1 MLVQMR
7 GRQKEID
14 ALLTIIGRIDSCI
27 SLVSWRETLPFYT
40 VPLLKEQAEQDQE
53 GAEKAGTAA
62 DLYKTGTAAN
72 ADKADTAFRVQDLYH
87 PLLTDPVS
95 NSLEAG
101 RPVLLTGSNASGKST
116 FLKAAALC
124 ALLSQSTGIAPAKS
138 YSGAYYRIYTS
149 MALRDSLRDG
159 ESYFIVEI
167 KSLRR
172 ILQASGH
179 NASGYNASGYNDLE
193 HNASGHIALEHIAS
207 EHDIEQTSGNVPV
220 SASEQAVFTGSQQ
233 SLQQIPVLCCIDEVL
248 RGTNT
253 VERIAASAEILRCF
267 AGRNVLC
274 FAATHDLELTSLL
287 GDVFD
292 NYHFSEEIE
301 DGDVRFS
308 YRLQPGPSTTCN
320 AIALLGALGYD
331 RTLVDSARNRAD
343 RFLAEGRWQ

>member
-1 MLVQMR
+1 
-7 GRQKEID
+7 
-14 ALLTIIGRIDSCI
+14 
-27 SLVSWRETLPFYT
+27 
-40 VPLLKEQAEQDQE
+40 
-53 GAEKAGTAA
+53 
-62 DLYKTGTAAN
+62 
-72 ADKADTAFRVQDLYH
+72 
-87 PLLTDPVS
+87 
-95 NSLEAG
+95 
-101 RPVLLTGSNASGKST
+101 
-116 FLKAAALC
+116 
-124 ALLSQSTGIAPAKS
+124 
-138 YSGAYYRIYTS
+138 

-159 ESYFIVEI
+159 ESYFYRRDR

-172 ILQASGH
+172 ILTGFRKCS
-179 NASGYNASGYNDLE
+179 
-193 HNASGHIALEHIAS
+193 
-207 EHDIEQTSGNVPV
+207 V

-248 RGTNT
+248 RGPTPWKGS
-253 VERIAASAEILRCF
+253 RHRPRSSAV

-287 GDVFD
+287 SDVFD
-292 NYHFSEEIE
+292 YYHFSEEIE

>member
-1 MLVQMR
+1 
-7 GRQKEID
+7 
-14 ALLTIIGRIDSCI
+14 
-27 SLVSWRETLPFYT
+27 
-40 VPLLKEQAEQDQE
+40 
-53 GAEKAGTAA
+53 
-62 DLYKTGTAAN
+62 
-72 ADKADTAFRVQDLYH
+72 
-87 PLLTDPVS
+87 
-95 NSLEAG
+95 
-101 RPVLLTGSNASGKST
+101 
-116 FLKAAALC
+116 
-124 ALLSQSTGIAPAKS
+124 
-138 YSGAYYRIYTS
+138 

-172 ILQASGH
+172 ILQASGQASAKAAGQVSGQASTIAAGQVSGQ
-179 NASGYNASGYNDLE
+179 ASGQISGRD
-193 HNASGHIALEHIAS
+193 AVIAAGQISGRDAVIAAG
-207 EHDIEQTSGNVPV
+207 QVSG
-220 SASEQAVFTGSQQ
+220 QAAAESPQA
-233 SLQQIPVLCCIDEVL
+233 LQQVPVLCCIDEVL

-331 RTLVDSARNRAD
+331 RTLVDSARARAD
-343 RFLAEGRWQ
+343 RFLAGGRWQ

>member
-1 MLVQMR
+1 M
-7 GRQKEID
+7 
-14 ALLTIIGRIDSCI
+14 
-27 SLVSWRETLPFYT
+27 
-40 VPLLKEQAEQDQE
+40 
-53 GAEKAGTAA
+53 
-62 DLYKTGTAAN
+62 
-72 ADKADTAFRVQDLYH
+72 
-87 PLLTDPVS
+87 
-95 NSLEAG
+95 
-101 RPVLLTGSNASGKST
+101 
-116 FLKAAALC
+116 
-124 ALLSQSTGIAPAKS
+124 
-138 YSGAYYRIYTS
+138 
-149 MALRDSLRDG
+149 
-159 ESYFIVEI
+159 
-167 KSLRR
+167 
-172 ILQASGH
+172 
-179 NASGYNASGYNDLE
+179 
-193 HNASGHIALEHIAS
+193 
-207 EHDIEQTSGNVPV
+207 

-331 RTLVDSARNRAD
+331 RTLVDSARTRAD
-343 RFLAEGRWQ
+343 KFLAEGRWQ

>member
-1 MLVQMR
+1 
-7 GRQKEID
+7 
-14 ALLTIIGRIDSCI
+14 
-27 SLVSWRETLPFYT
+27 
-40 VPLLKEQAEQDQE
+40 
-53 GAEKAGTAA
+53 
-62 DLYKTGTAAN
+62 
-72 ADKADTAFRVQDLYH
+72 
-87 PLLTDPVS
+87 
-95 NSLEAG
+95 
-101 RPVLLTGSNASGKST
+101 
-116 FLKAAALC
+116 
-124 ALLSQSTGIAPAKS
+124 
-138 YSGAYYRIYTS
+138 

-179 NASGYNASGYNDLE
+179 NASGYNASGYNASGYNDLE
-193 HNASGHIALEHIAS
+193 HNASGHNALEHIAS

-308 YRLQPGPSTTCN
+308 YRLQSGPSTTCN

-331 RTLVDSARNRAD
+331 RTLVDSARTRAD